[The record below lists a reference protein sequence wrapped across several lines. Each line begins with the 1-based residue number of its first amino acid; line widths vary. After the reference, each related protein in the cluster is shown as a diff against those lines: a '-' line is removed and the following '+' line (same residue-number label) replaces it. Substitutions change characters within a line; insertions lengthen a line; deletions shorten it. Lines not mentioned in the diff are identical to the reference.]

1 MAVKQVFNTSAELD
15 FPNVLPTLD
24 LDFANSKT
32 LDPRIT
38 FTRAS
43 GGSYVGADGLI
54 KYAGVNEARF
64 DHDPATGESLGL
76 LIEESRQNLLTYS
89 EDFGSGSWSKL
100 NCSAN
105 TTNILSPSG
114 SQSTNIFVPDQMQ
127 SNNLIAIVRNGVPV
141 VSNNTYTLSLYI
153 KNGGYNNLVLFVD
166 NIKSSGPARTGALYR
181 MTGTSGVSFSSSN
194 LNTANVDTTHS
205 IQKINND
212 WYKIF
217 LTFPVETN
225 SIGVNFRFTNDG
237 VGYINTNGDGT
248 SGIYIWGAQLEQGA
262 FPTSYIPTQ
271 GSTRTR
277 AVDNASITGKNFSD
291 FINPEEGS
299 LILDV
304 IKNEFTEE
312 GNAFIASLWATN
324 TNYIGLDYGRIPN
337 QVGPT
342 YWVPENINAFTL
354 QPPIQFPVKD
364 NKLKYGISY
373 SNNYLSISETN
384 NLVTIGYPNR
394 PKPTFNTL
402 QFGRRSSGSFFK
414 RKIHFRRLTYFP
426 KALPSSQLQ
435 SLTS

>member
-1 MAVKQVFNTSAELD
+1 MSVYRVGSNKSSNNVFPS
-15 FPNVLPTLD
+15 VRPTLD

-64 DHDPATGESLGL
+64 DHDPVTGESLGL

-225 SIGVNFRFTNDG
+225 SIGVNFRFTNNG

-262 FPTSYIPTQ
+262 FPTSYIPTL

-277 AVDNASITGKNFSD
+277 ALDSALITGKNFTD
-291 FINPEEGS
+291 FYNP
-299 LILDV
+299 
-304 IKNEFTEE
+304 NEFTMKTTFSRFSNNTPPYMLAISSSTIFNSYLPSIRIRTD
-312 GNAFIASLWATN
+312 GNRNVQGQAVSKEN
-324 TNYIGLDYGRIPN
+324 TVVYNSNVFTFL
-337 QVGPT
+337 
-342 YWVPENINAFTL
+342 NIN
-354 QPPIQFPVKD
+354 QPCNAAIAVKSGDTVYSDSGKLAPI
-364 NKLKYGISY
+364 
-373 SNNYLSISETN
+373 SNL
-384 NLVTIGYPNR
+384 R
-394 PKPTFNTL
+394 
-402 QFGRRSSGSFFK
+402 GSFDTATTLHIGGTGGTRGNGHVKNVVVYSK
-414 RKIHFRRLTYFP
+414 RLPNEQLIALTR
-426 KALPSSQLQ
+426 
-435 SLTS
+435 